1 MKLLRK
7 INKGFILTTIVLI
20 AIITYIV
27 CLEIQRNNEKGAI
40 KEACEAYL
48 AFEGKYTLLPKEY
61 QSFTNKIPQE
71 KFDEYK
77 KEMSEELKKLLI
89 DDENIYNLHKNIVE
103 SKLDEQIYEDKIY
116 TLKNLKIVKIA
127 NYEFEDD
134 QVTVTIEDSMQTEYL
149 QKINN
154 FEQEEQEI
162 EITTQSKTNKVEDV
176 ITLKRENNTWK
187 VVYANVGMAQDM
199 FENYM

>member
-1 MKLLRK
+1 MEYDRQK
-7 INKGFILTTIVLI
+7 IEEIVLSS
-20 AIITYIV
+20 
-27 CLEIQRNNEKGAI
+27 G
-40 KEACEAYL
+40 
-48 AFEGKYTLLPKEY
+48 
-61 QSFTNKIPQE
+61 
-71 KFDEYK
+71 YK